1 MSNPKLTGAEKAG
14 RLSGGGRLT
23 PKNPISAKE
32 QAKGSRKTRYKGK
45 I

>member
-1 MSNPKLTGAEKAG
+1 MSNPKLRPVEKES
-14 RLSGGGRLT
+14 RLAGGGRLT

-32 QAKGSRKTRYKGK
+32 QAKGARKTPYKGK

>member
-1 MSNPKLTGAEKAG
+1 MSNPKLKKIDKVA
-14 RLSGGGRLT
+14 RISGGGRLT

-32 QAKGSRKTRYKGK
+32 QAKGPRKSPYKGK

>member
-1 MSNPKLTGAEKAG
+1 MSNPKLTPVEKAA

-23 PKNPISAKE
+23 PKKPLSAKE
-32 QAKGSRKTRYKGK
+32 QAKGPRKTPYKGK